1 MSRPT
6 ILPAGE
12 HGLLVDLDTEADVL
26 AFTHALTRN
35 TPAGVEDFLPAAR
48 TVLVICKPTAHVTAV
63 LHELNE
69 LARTMSEAI
78 PDERGDDTPFTV
90 SVRYDGPDLDDVA
103 RILKMSRAEVISA
116 HTSAE
121 WRCAFIGFAPGF
133 AYLTSG
139 DARLD
144 VPRRAQ
150 SRTAVPAGAV
160 ALAGG
165 YSAVYPRASPGGWQ
179 IIGSTDAVM
188 WDLDATPPAAVQP
201 GRRVRF
207 VNEDKQ

>member
-1 MSRPT
+1 MNRLT

-12 HGLLVDLDTEADVL
+12 HALLVDLESEAEVL
-26 AFTHALTRN
+26 AFIHALTRN

-48 TVLVICKPTAHVTAV
+48 TVLVTCTPTADLTHVR
-63 LHELNE
+63 HDLNE
-69 LARTMSEAI
+69 LAHTMSDAVTDNGSDEA
-78 PDERGDDTPFTV
+78 PFV
-90 SVRYDGPDLDDVA
+90 IEVRYDGPDLDDVA
-103 RILKMSRAEVISA
+103 KTLKMSRAEVISA
-116 HTSAE
+116 HTSAV

-133 AYLTSG
+133 AYLTSN
-139 DARLD
+139 DTRFD
-144 VPRRAQ
+144 IPRRPQ
-150 SRTAVPAGAV
+150 SRTAVPAGSV

-188 WDLDATPPAAVQP
+188 WDLNSAPPAAVQP

-207 VNEDKQ
+207 VNKEER

>member
-12 HGLLVDLDTEADVL
+12 HALLVDLDTEADVL

-48 TVLVICKPTAHVTAV
+48 TVLVICMRTANVTAV

-78 PDERGDDTPFTV
+78 PDECGDDTPFTV
-90 SVRYDGPDLDDVA
+90 NVRYDGPDLDDVA

-188 WDLDATPPAAVQP
+188 WDLDAAPPAAVQP

-207 VNEDKQ
+207 VNEDKR

>member
-1 MSRPT
+1 MTR

-12 HGLLVDLDTEADVL
+12 RALLVDFDSEAGVL
-26 AFTHALTRN
+26 AFTEALTRN
-35 TPAGVEDFLPAAR
+35 TPVGVEDFLPAAR
-48 TVLVICKPTAHVTAV
+48 TVLVTCTPAADLTYVRKR
-63 LHELNE
+63 LNDLE
-69 LARTMSEAI
+69 QTDSAATTDEHSETDALTI
-78 PDERGDDTPFTV
+78 A
-90 SVRYDGPDLDDVA
+90 VRYDGPDLDDVA
-103 RILKMSRAEVISA
+103 QSLGMSRSEVVAA
-116 HTSAE
+116 HTGAM

-144 VPRRAQ
+144 VPRRTQ
-150 SRTAVPAGAV
+150 SRTAVPAGSV
-160 ALAGG
+160 ALAAG

-188 WDLDATPPAAVQP
+188 WDLNATPPATVQP

-207 VNEDKQ
+207 VNEEQR

>member
-1 MSRPT
+1 MSPLT

-12 HGLLVDLDTEADVL
+12 HALLLDLNSEAEVL
-26 AFTHALTRN
+26 AFIHALTRN

-48 TVLVICKPTAHVTAV
+48 TVLVTCTPTADLTNVRHD
-63 LHELNE
+63 LNE
-69 LARTMSEAI
+69 LAHTMSDAVTDSGSDEA
-78 PDERGDDTPFTV
+78 PFV
-90 SVRYDGPDLDDVA
+90 IEVRYDGPDLDDVA
-103 RILKMSRAEVISA
+103 KTLKMSRADVISA
-116 HTSAE
+116 HTSAV

-133 AYLTSG
+133 AYLTSR
-139 DARLD
+139 DSHLD
-144 VPRRAQ
+144 IPRRPQ
-150 SRTAVPAGAV
+150 SRTAVPAGSV

-188 WDLDATPPAAVQP
+188 WDLNAVPPASVQP

-207 VNEDKQ
+207 VNEEEP

>member
-12 HGLLVDLDTEADVL
+12 HALLVDLDTEADVL

-48 TVLVICKPTAHVTAV
+48 TVLVICMRTANVTAV

-78 PDERGDDTPFTV
+78 PDECGDDTPFTV
-90 SVRYDGPDLDDVA
+90 NVRYDGPDLDDVA

-133 AYLTSG
+133 AYLTSD

-188 WDLDATPPAAVQP
+188 WDLDAAPPAAVQP

-207 VNEDKQ
+207 VNEDKR